1 MNIKKF
7 NVENFDKEKNII
19 LFGAGNLGILTIE
32 ALKKF
37 KIKPNFFYD
46 NNLKKQNK
54 IFYNL
59 KILDEKKFK
68 LMDKESIIIL
78 CNNYI
83 DATLDFLKKYG
94 FNNIYDVSNILINH
108 DFKINELLKIQENNL
123 HFGAFK
129 AFIRL

>member
-46 NNLKKQNK
+46 NNLKKQ
-54 IFYNL
+54 
-59 KILDEKKFK
+59 
-68 LMDKESIIIL
+68 
-78 CNNYI
+78 I
-83 DATLDFLKKYG
+83 DDPRYLSY
-94 FNNIYDVSNILINH
+94 Y
-108 DFKINELLKIQENNL
+108 
-123 HFGAFK
+123 
-129 AFIRL
+129 